1 MKKLESLYHIME
13 QKEVDALL
21 ISDPYNMRNVSGF
34 TGGTGYVYVSRNL
47 HTILTDSR
55 YTIAAQEESNGFD
68 VVELSHSYEDL
79 IVSFLRQDDV
89 KRLGIESN
97 HVSYEQVKK
106 WKEQF
111 LMCGVQE
118 YVSIG
123 AKLKKLR
130 EIKEDW
136 ELERLRKAEA
146 IGDIAFSKILDV
158 IKPGI
163 TELDIAAELEYCM
176 KKSGAQNLSFDTI
189 VASGIHSSMP
199 HAVPTNK
206 KVELGD
212 FITMDF
218 GCIYEGYCSDM
229 TRTVVVG
236 KASAEQKKIYDT
248 VLQAQLS
255 ALEVI
260 KEGCI
265 GKEVDRVAR
274 DIINQAGYEGC
285 FGHGLGHSVGLEI
298 HESPRLSMKSED
310 IILANTIE
318 TVEPGIYIKDFG
330 GVRIEDMVVVTKDGH
345 ENFTKSEKRLIEL

>member
-1 MKKLESLYHIME
+1 MTKLESLYLIME
-13 QKEVDALL
+13 QKGVDALL

-47 HTILTDSR
+47 HIIMTDSR
-55 YTIAAQEESNGFD
+55 YTIAAQEESNGFE
-68 VVELSHSYEDL
+68 VVELTHSYEDF
-79 IVSFLRQDDV
+79 ITTFLSQDRV

-97 HVSYEQVKK
+97 HISYEQVMK
-106 WKEQF
+106 WKERF
-111 LMCGVQE
+111 SLCGIEE

-123 AKLKKLR
+123 AELRKLR
-130 EIKEDW
+130 EIKEEW
-136 ELERLRKAEA
+136 ELERLKKAES
-146 IGDIAFSKILDV
+146 IGDIAFSAILNI

-163 TELDIAAELEYCM
+163 TELEIAAELEYCM
-176 KKSGAQNLSFDTI
+176 KKNGAENFSFDTI

-218 GCIYEGYCSDM
+218 GCIYQGYCSDM
-229 TRTVVVG
+229 TRTIVVG
-236 KASAEQKKIYDT
+236 KASTEQKKIYDT
-248 VLQAQLS
+248 VLKAQLK

-265 GKEVDRVAR
+265 GKEVDQVAR
-274 DIINQAGYEGC
+274 DLINQAGYEGC

-310 IILANTIE
+310 IIMANTIE

-330 GVRIEDMVVVTKDGH
+330 GVRIEDMIVVTKDGY
-345 ENFTKSEKRLIEL
+345 ENFTKSEKKLIEL